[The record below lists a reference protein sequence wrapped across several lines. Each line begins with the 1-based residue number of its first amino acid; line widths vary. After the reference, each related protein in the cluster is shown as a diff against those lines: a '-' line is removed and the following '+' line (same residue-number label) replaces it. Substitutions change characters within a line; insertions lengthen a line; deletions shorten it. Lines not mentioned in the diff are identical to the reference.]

1 MGLLDTSILT
11 PPSPSSPVIGGGSFV
26 DLGPIAQSNNPTA
39 AGNTDL
45 GKGEVQGF
53 GPDGKVYKTQLIMR
67 VYDGSGASRY
77 YANGKAL
84 PTNIVSET
92 DAKTY
97 VRQQIG
103 KGTLGNLQLGNQQ
116 AFPARTVGDKHK
128 SVASSALGTIPL
140 LPNRDAAIGAVQA
153 QGPDARVYKGELR
166 QRLYG
171 TGQVRYFFKG
181 TGEVH
186 KLPTNILSAKEA
198 AEYIRTNINKGNFH
212 DLALG
217 DQKAVG
223 ITPASARST
232 AAQTRQISGKSP
244 DGRTYTGQ
252 LIQNNWN
259 TGRAGSK
266 FLLRGENNSHEL
278 PSSITTVTQANTYVR
293 QKVSSGTWKDKNP
306 DPKIYTIPDG
316 KGKIREFESGQI
328 TMTELKERRL
338 FSNGIWMNDGFVADG
353 VKRYAS
359 NPLQG
364 GTYNAEGQGYFT
376 DGNKQQK
383 QITKSDGTVIQNL
396 DAAKARVKELVSQG
410 VFMPNKSVAQM
421 SGSEKLNYALDVALK
436 NATPN
441 VAAELKALFTPE
453 NMVKMAVLGGA
464 QFIPG
469 VGIAA
474 DVVVGICVGQQAID
488 VGIKYF
494 NAIYTALNAT
504 TKAELHSSGLA
515 IAQATAQL
523 GVGVGSTLVGAG
535 IAKSLRTKIGK
546 SKPSEAA
553 PAAEA
558 HGATNN
564 AGPVK
569 PTKPSKTA
577 RTPNLG
583 ATLKAAQTTTENL
596 VTAGTLGGLAYLKA
610 KYDRGEVAIGYA
622 DHLPGM
628 KNAVTTIFNDASEN
642 NSLGGLQRQ
651 IVVYTTKPRSKDADG
666 YFLANVNASIASS
679 KIFNIGNIT
688 KDIQNGTMN
697 PGGWMDL
704 GKINIIAQNLAAK
717 DQTGGGVRATVGSA
731 LSVTAGIYFGIPE
744 VNTRLKA
751 SVNLMSV
758 NGTVRALSIGP
769 NGKKQDK
776 SSQVEVAKALVQGYF
791 NFYSAVPSKDAADK
805 RIGQSPNIGGMQFQ
819 INKQLGL
826 PGGFALNVS
835 DVQPS
840 KKEWNIFINAKTT
853 DGTDKRIVR
862 ESYPK
867 GKAAST
873 SAFNLLFNGNKNTNL
888 NLGDVI
894 SAPFSNDGK
903 VTGELSKQFSG
914 FNEAMRHAF
923 LDPYPVGSPSYVRE
937 NQLRENAERGTL
949 NPY

>member
-1 MGLLDTSILT
+1 MGSLDTSMRTAALPSTALT
-11 PPSPSSPVIGGGSFV
+11 GGSGFV
-26 DLGPIAQSNNPTA
+26 DFGPIAQSNNPTA

-67 VYDGSGASRY
+67 IYDGSGASRY

-84 PTNIVSET
+84 PAKISSET

-103 KGTLGNLQLGNQQ
+103 KGTLGRLQLGNQQ
-116 AFPARTVGDKHK
+116 AFPARSAVNK
-128 SVASSALGTIPL
+128 SPVTTPSIGTIPNSS
-140 LPNRDAAIGAVQA
+140 NRDSAIGAVQA
-153 QGPDARVYKGELR
+153 QGPDGKVYKGELR

-171 TGQVRYFFKG
+171 TGQVAYFFKG

-186 KLPTNILSAKEA
+186 KLPTTISSSKEA
-198 AEYIRTNINKGNFH
+198 AEYVRIRINKGDFS
-212 DLALG
+212 DLKLG

-223 ITPASARST
+223 ITPATSRKSDVRAW
-232 AAQTRQISGKSP
+232 QISGRSP
-244 DGRTYTGQ
+244 DGRTYTAQ
-252 LIQNNWN
+252 LIQINWD
-259 TGRAGSK
+259 TGTGGSK
-266 FLLRGENNSHEL
+266 FVLKGNRNSHEL
-278 PSSITTVTQANTYVR
+278 PSSVTTLSQANTYVR
-293 QKVSSGTWKDKNP
+293 QKISSGAWKDKNP
-306 DPKIYTIPDG
+306 DPKMYSIPNG
-316 KGKIREFESGQI
+316 KGKIREWESGQI
-328 TMTELKERRL
+328 TTTELKEKRI
-338 FSNGIWMNDGFVADG
+338 FSDGKWINDGFVADG
-353 VKRYAS
+353 VKRYSS

-364 GTYNAEGQGYFT
+364 GTYNAEAQGYFT

-383 QITKSDGTVIQNL
+383 QITRPDGTVIKDLN
-396 DAAKARVKELVSQG
+396 AAKARVKELVEKG
-410 VFMPNKSVAQM
+410 VFMPSKSVAQM
-421 SGSEKLNYALDVALK
+421 SPGEKLDHVLTVALR
-436 NATPN
+436 NATPA

-453 NMVKMAVLGGA
+453 NLAKMVVLGGV

-474 DVVVGICVGQQAID
+474 DVVVGICVGEQAID
-488 VGIKYF
+488 VGMKYF
-494 NAIYTALNAT
+494 GAIYTALNAT
-504 TKAELHSSGLA
+504 TKAELDSAGVT

-535 IAKSLRTKIGK
+535 IAKAARTKIAR
-546 SKPSEAA
+546 SKPSGTPLATEALGTTPSTA
-553 PAAEA
+553 
-558 HGATNN
+558 
-564 AGPVK
+564 PVK
-569 PTKPSKTA
+569 PTKAPKTG

-596 VTAGTLGGLAYLKA
+596 VAAGTLGGLAYLKA

-622 DHLPGM
+622 DKLPGM

-642 NSLGGLQRQ
+642 NSVAGLQRQ
-651 IVVYTTKPRSKDADG
+651 IVVYTTKPGSKEADG
-666 YFLANVNASIASS
+666 YFLANVNASVASS

-697 PGGWMDL
+697 PGGWIDF
-704 GKINIIAQNLAAK
+704 GKINVIAQNLAAK

-731 LSVTAGIYFGIPE
+731 LSVNAGIYFGIPE
-744 VNTRLKA
+744 VNTRIKA

-758 NGTVRALSIGP
+758 NGTMRAMNIGP

-791 NFYSAVPSKDAADK
+791 NFYSAIPSKDAAGK
-805 RIGQSPNIGGMQFQ
+805 RTGQSPNIGGMQFQ

-840 KKEWNIFINAKTT
+840 KKEWNVFIDAKTS
-853 DGTDKRIVR
+853 DGTDKKIVR

-867 GKAAST
+867 GKATST

-888 NLGDVI
+888 NLGDVV

-923 LDPYPVGSPSYVRE
+923 LDPYPVGSPGYIRE
-937 NQLRENAERGTL
+937 QNEKKYGTGTYNGL
-949 NPY
+949 

>member
-1 MGLLDTSILT
+1 MAVFDTSIRT
-11 PPSPSSPVIGGGSFV
+11 ASGFPAPSAGSV
-26 DLGPIAQSNNPTA
+26 DFDRLGPIAQSNNPTA

-67 VYDGSGASRY
+67 VYDGSGALRY

-84 PTNIVSET
+84 PANITSET
-92 DAKTY
+92 EAKTY
-97 VRQQIG
+97 VRQQIARG
-103 KGTLGNLQLGNQQ
+103 SLGTLQLGNQQ
-116 AFPARTVGDKHK
+116 AFPTQKAGGK
-128 SVASSALGTIPL
+128 SRSAANPTIGTIPNS
-140 LPNRDAAIGAVQA
+140 PNRDVAIGAVQA
-153 QGPDARVYKGELR
+153 QAPDGKVCQGELR

-171 TGQVRYFFKG
+171 TGQVSYFFKG
-181 TGEVH
+181 TGDVH
-186 KLPTNILSAKEA
+186 KLPMNITSSKEA
-198 AEYIRTNINKGNFH
+198 AEYVRTQINQGKFVDLSLGN
-212 DLALG
+212 
-217 DQKAVG
+217 QKAVG
-223 ITPASARST
+223 ITPALARSS
-232 AAQTRQISGKSP
+232 AAQSWQISGKSP
-244 DGRTYTGQ
+244 DGRTVSGTLTRVNWDTGPS
-252 LIQNNWN
+252 
-259 TGRAGSK
+259 GSK
-266 FLLRGENNSHEL
+266 FVFKSADAAHEL
-278 PSSITTVTQANTYVR
+278 PASISSLSEANMYVR
-293 QKVSSGTWKDKNP
+293 QKISAGTWKDKNP
-306 DPKIYTIPDG
+306 EPKLYSIPDG
-316 KGKIREFESGQI
+316 KGKIREFQYGQI
-328 TMTELKERRL
+328 VTTELKERRI
-338 FSNGIWMNDGFVADG
+338 FSQGKWIDDGFVA
-353 VKRYAS
+353 
-359 NPLQG
+359 QG
-364 GTYNAEGQGYFT
+364 LKSFQRSPVAGQKYDPEAGGYFT
-376 DGNKQQK
+376 GGNAQEKRITSADG
-383 QITKSDGTVIQNL
+383 SVIKDL
-396 DAAKARVKELVSQG
+396 VAAKNRVKQLIGQG
-410 VFMPNKSVAQM
+410 NFVPEKSVAQM
-421 SGSEKLNYALDVALK
+421 SGPEKLQAALSVALK
-436 NATPN
+436 NATPA

-469 VGIAA
+469 VGLAA
-474 DVVVGICVGQQAID
+474 DIVVGICVGKEAID

-504 TKAELHSSGLA
+504 TKAELESAGVA

-535 IAKSLRTKIGK
+535 IAKAARAKISKG
-546 SKPSEAA
+546 KPSGTP

-558 HGATNN
+558 PGATPS
-564 AGPVK
+564 AAPVK
-569 PTKPSKTA
+569 PTKAPKNG

-622 DHLPGM
+622 DQLPGM

-642 NSLGGLQRQ
+642 NSVAGAQRQ
-651 IVVYTTKPRSKDADG
+651 IVVYTTKPGSKEADG
-666 YFLANVNASIASS
+666 YFLANINASVASS

-688 KDIQNGTMN
+688 KDMQNGTVN
-697 PGGWMDL
+697 LGGWIDW
-704 GKINIIAQNLAAK
+704 GKINLIAQNLAAK

-731 LSVTAGIYFGIPE
+731 LSVNAGIYFGVPE

-751 SVNLMSV
+751 SVNLMSI
-758 NGTVRALSIGP
+758 NGTMRAMSIGP

-776 SSQVEVAKALVQGYF
+776 ASKVEVAKALVQGYF
-791 NFYSAVPSKDAADK
+791 NFYSAIPSKDTAGK
-805 RIGQSPNIGGMQFQ
+805 RTGQSPKIGGMQFQ

-840 KKEWNIFINAKTT
+840 KKEWNIFIDAKTE

-888 NLGDVI
+888 SLGDVV

-903 VTGELSKQFSG
+903 VTGELGKQFSG
-914 FNEAMRHAF
+914 FSEAMRHAF
-923 LDPYPVGSPSYVRE
+923 LDPYPVGSPGYVRQQ
-937 NQLRENAERGTL
+937 NDKIQQGTW
-949 NPY
+949 NDR